1 MRTLRETD
9 GFTLVELLIVI
20 LIIGIFITF
29 ASVNWTNMA
38 KKGKEGLLE
47 TFSIQVSL
55 IREDAISNY
64 EDRAMEYDITA
75 GTIRTGRVNERN
87 EFVES
92 GQLPLTGE
100 YQLKDV
106 VINGQ
111 SYSMGKCYMI
121 FHASGLVDRTVVH
134 LEGKDQF
141 YSLLVNPLT
150 AKVTGE
156 NGYTEE
162 VTFKKRDNA
171 S

>member
-1 MRTLRETD
+1 MFVTL
-9 GFTLVELLIVI
+9 
-20 LIIGIFITF
+20 
-29 ASVNWTNMA
+29 ASVNWTNMT

-47 TFSIQVSL
+47 QFSINVSL
-55 IREDAISNY
+55 IREDAVSNY
-64 EDRAMEYDITA
+64 EDRVLEYDITE
-75 GTIRTGRVNERN
+75 GRIRVGRIDQKNGFIET
-87 EFVES
+87 
-92 GQLPLTGE
+92 GQLPLTDE
-100 YQLKDV
+100 YRLKDV

-111 SYSMGKCYMI
+111 SYSIGKCYMT
-121 FHASGLVDRTVVH
+121 FHATGLVDRTVVH

-162 VTFKKRDNA
+162 ITFRRRNNA

>member
-1 MRTLRETD
+1 MLTLRKTN

-20 LIIGIFITF
+20 FIIGMFVTF
-29 ASVNWTNMA
+29 ASVNWTNMV

-47 TFSIQVSL
+47 QFSINVSL
-55 IREDAISNY
+55 IREDAVSNY
-64 EDRAMEYDITA
+64 EDRVVEYDVSA
-75 GTIRTGRVNERN
+75 GTIRVGRIDQKNG
-87 EFVES
+87 FI
-92 GQLPLTGE
+92 QTGE
-100 YQLKDV
+100 LRLTDEYRLKDV

-111 SYSMGKCYMI
+111 SHSIGKCYMT
-121 FHASGLVDRTVVH
+121 FHATGLVDRTVVH

-162 VTFKKRDNA
+162 ITYRRRNNA